1 MSDQII
7 MIEGFMNARVIIIIP
22 GINNEWLDND
32 NQGIYEWSNDYK
44 SLEQKIMSDRIIIIN
59 ETITV
64 TTVITDQKE
73 YNE

>member
-44 SLEQKIMSDRIIIIN
+44 SREQKIMSDRIIIIN

>member
-1 MSDQII
+1 

-32 NQGIYEWSNDYK
+32 NQGIYEWYNDYK